1 MTAGAEQSRLRD
13 RLAEGTRGE
22 IGNATEIAREIIA
35 FPGLLHALI
44 ELLDDP
50 DGLVVSHGAHAAMQ
64 VSLDRPELF
73 REQVDRLL
81 GLLERSP
88 HWEIGEQLPKILA
101 VQDLSGAQLARFRAL
116 LERKLGGRSAIA
128 AASALS
134 ALVDLADRGAIDADV
149 ARKAHAAALHSPSK
163 ALAARARQ
171 LEARVRQLG

>member
-22 IGNATEIAREIIA
+22 IGNATEIAREIIE

-64 VSLDRPELF
+64 VAVDRPDLF
-73 REQVDRLL
+73 DGHVDRLL
-81 GLLERSP
+81 DLLERSL
-88 HWEIGEQLPKILA
+88 HWEIGEQVPKIL
-101 VQDLSGAQLARFRAL
+101 VLQDLSGAQMARFQAL
-116 LERKLGGRSAIA
+116 LEHKLGGRSAIA

-134 ALVDLADRGAIDADV
+134 ALVDLAARGAVDAAV
-149 ARKAHAAALHSPSK
+149 ARNAHETALRSSSK

-171 LEARVRQLG
+171 LGTRVRQLS